1 MKVKVNDF
9 SLDKTLPS
17 GQTFGWKKVGDSWVS
32 FFDRPIKVT
41 QKTDSSLEFSGSTE
55 NMVKDMLGLNDDIE
69 RIKSEINKDEFI
81 DQAINYSL
89 GLRIV
94 KDGLWASTLGF
105 ILSIQS
111 NIPLITRRIRLMSEY
126 YGEKKD
132 ISGIELSQFPKYDK
146 IYERGYDALK
156 KFKLGFRTKFV
167 FSAARYFYSHE
178 INEGMDLEEIKKHLL
193 SIDGV
198 GPKVLDCITL
208 YGLHELSSFPMDVW
222 IQRTIAKYYYKII
235 GNAKS
240 YKNKNKIMRDYF
252 GQYSGYAQLFMFN
265 YSRMNNSTGSI

>member
-9 SLDKTLPS
+9 SLDKTLSS

-41 QKTDSSLEFSGSTE
+41 QKTDSLLEFSGSTE

-156 KFKLGFRTKFV
+156 SSNWGSGRNLSFLRLGTFIHTK
-167 FSAARYFYSHE
+167 
-178 INEGMDLEEIKKHLL
+178 
-193 SIDGV
+193 
-198 GPKVLDCITL
+198 
-208 YGLHELSSFPMDVW
+208 
-222 IQRTIAKYYYKII
+222 
-235 GNAKS
+235 
-240 YKNKNKIMRDYF
+240 
-252 GQYSGYAQLFMFN
+252 
-265 YSRMNNSTGSI
+265 